1 VRFLRLAELVEL
13 HRRVIAR
20 TGGDAGLRDLRA
32 LESAAAQPQATFD
45 GTALYPSVP
54 EQAAA
59 LGFSL
64 ALNHAFVDGNKRVA
78 HAAMATFLLLNG
90 RALVADVDDAEQTML
105 ALAAGALTREQFTAW
120 VLAHTVAD

>member
-1 VRFLRLAELVEL
+1 MRFLRLAEIVEL
-13 HRRVIAR
+13 HRRVIEGS
-20 TGGDAGLRDLRA
+20 GGDSGLRDLRA

-45 GTALYPSVP
+45 ATDLYPTLP
-54 EQAAA
+54 EKAAA

-90 RALVADVDDAEQTML
+90 VELVAAVDDAEETML
-105 ALAAGALTREQFTAW
+105 ALAAGALPREQFTEW
-120 VLAHTVAD
+120 VVQHTVSA